1 MNQDW
6 SDYLSA
12 ATREYQRGA
21 NRDARLFP
29 HYSENG
35 AWELL
40 DVHSSSQWHGDQY
53 EHGNWTAGF
62 WFGTMWLTALGR
74 EDDAIAELA
83 RSRLPQLDE
92 RAFDHTTH
100 DLGFLFYPSLVL
112 GELCGFIGAEQAQP
126 AIEAAR
132 MTARRFNDA
141 GRYIQAFGPVGEARS
156 AGTSTIDTM
165 MNLPLLWWAYERTG
179 DSRLFDVARHHA
191 RTSARLLVRPDG
203 STIHLMQVDPLTGC
217 FRGESTLQGA
227 SAQSSWSRGA
237 GWAVAGLAWSYAVT
251 REPEMLAVAERVS
264 AHFEAMTESGELPPW
279 DFADPSSRSPRDA
292 SASAAMALGHLVLA
306 AVHPDPM
313 TRSRFDR
320 SGRDLLA
327 TLTRLA
333 LNRDPD
339 VDGIL
344 LHSCY
349 SVPHNRGVDGATAWG
364 DFFYGL
370 AMAIAH
376 GALPIS
382 LILGRRGDVPG
393 TGIGAPAT
401 SERSTYRAA
410 TALPSAEHHG
420 P

>member
-1 MNQDW
+1 
-6 SDYLSA
+6 
-12 ATREYQRGA
+12 
-21 NRDARLFP
+21 
-29 HYSENG
+29 
-35 AWELL
+35 
-40 DVHSSSQWHGDQY
+40 
-53 EHGNWTAGF
+53 
-62 WFGTMWLTALGR
+62 
-74 EDDAIAELA
+74 
-83 RSRLPQLDE
+83 
-92 RAFDHTTH
+92 
-100 DLGFLFYPSLVL
+100 
-112 GELCGFIGAEQAQP
+112 
-126 AIEAAR
+126 
-132 MTARRFNDA
+132 
-141 GRYIQAFGPVGEARS
+141 
-156 AGTSTIDTM
+156 
-165 MNLPLLWWAYERTG
+165 
-179 DSRLFDVARHHA
+179 
-191 RTSARLLVRPDG
+191 
-203 STIHLMQVDPLTGC
+203 
-217 FRGESTLQGA
+217 
-227 SAQSSWSRGA
+227 
-237 GWAVAGLAWSYAVT
+237 
-251 REPEMLAVAERVS
+251 MLAVAERVS
-264 AHFEAMTESGELPPW
+264 AYFEGMTQSGELPPW

-410 TALPSAEHHG
+410 TALPLRRASRTVTRTPPAVNWLRYSVNGRWELTSAGRSVPKISVTDSRLRTTDGAVPEATERFCRRAFRGSCSASGVPSSLVPAHTYRIHPGIAIAAQRRLTPGLTGVRPGRARTRGVDERPASVARWCAGGLVGGEVSATVGG